1 MKKRYGRRITAI
13 IAAVLVTLAFMPL
26 LPTGMG
32 AVYADDIPPAADETI
47 TVDWSGTLVIDQNRT
62 VKISGIN
69 HDNTGTDAGAP
80 IKITNGATVN
90 LVFEGENILVANPSK
105 TCAGIEVENGAAVN
119 IYGLDGSRLE
129 VTGGNTS
136 AGIGGIG
143 YGNGE
148 NPPCGII
155 NIYSGKITATG
166 GNRGAGIGSGNHSS
180 VSEINIYGGDITA
193 IGTSWAAG
201 IGSGYGT
208 SGGAHNPGV
217 GFYQGGNITIKGGTV
232 RAAVCPVDFDNLDP
246 YDPNTLRG
254 EGFTNSCAAG
264 IGGGYGASSGNIV
277 IEGNADVIAIGGCG
291 GAGIGTGR
299 GVTKDSQYDPDHAFC
314 NVTIRGNAKVVAI
327 ATKDSRSGYE
337 HKNASGAAIG
347 LGRYWCSHDYETG
360 TTDPLGSVVIDG
372 NANVYAY
379 AESGA
384 NGIGTGVEVKFLDA
398 GFLDGVTESNAHL
411 ENLYIGPETTVVAVS
426 DIACLKRT
434 AFDEKFAVADI
445 PASALNLSEEFLRT
459 AHVGSESAF
468 FTEDKFPTKAEVRI
482 PGKREA
488 LTTFPITKN
497 GTGQVGIH
505 LPSGYASKAYY
516 KIRDYEAANGSG
528 VLLALSEKDNGWKFG
543 NGEHDVTNLLYE
555 KYKIKYNLNG
565 GTNASANPATYNV
578 YGPAVTL
585 AAPTRSGY
593 TFEGWFGNEKLTGSA
608 VRSIPAGSVGDKT
621 VWAKWTKNAEPAYG
635 VILAELTAKG
645 KTSLVMSW
653 NKVSGAEGYD
663 VFFIKCSKIGGDA
676 GKAKRVK
683 TIKGNKTTKWTKKG
697 LKKKTAYRG
706 YVKAWVKKDGKKTYV
721 STSPMVHAYTS
732 GGNKNYTNAKS
743 VTVEKASVSLKVK
756 KTYKIKATVTKLKE
770 SKDFMPT
777 SHAATLRY
785 LSSNTKIAT
794 VNKSGK
800 IKGKAK
806 GTCYIYVY
814 TVNGISK
821 KVKVTVK

>member
-1 MKKRYGRRITAI
+1 MNTIKKRTFTII
-13 IAAVLVTLAFMPL
+13 IATIMSFAMMPL
-26 LPTGMG
+26 VPYDAGR
-32 AVYADDIPPAADETI
+32 AYAESFVIPSADVTYTE
-47 TVDWSGTLVIDQNRT
+47 DNEWDGTLVIDQNKT

-166 GNRGAGIGSGNHSS
+166 GNKGAGIGSGNHSS

-208 SGGAHNPGV
+208 SGGAQNPGV

-277 IEGNADVIAIGGCG
+277 IEGDADVIAIGGCG

-337 HKNASGAAIG
+337 PKNASGAAIG

-384 NGIGTGVEVKFLDA
+384 NGIGTGVDVNFIDEY
-398 GFLDGVTESNAHL
+398 FLDGETKSKAHL
-411 ENLYIGPETTVVAVS
+411 ETLYIGPETTVVAVS
-426 DIACLKRT
+426 DIACPKRT

-445 PASALNLSEEFLRT
+445 PATALNISEEFLGT

-468 FTEDKFPTKAEVRI
+468 FTEDKFPAKVEVRI
-482 PGKREA
+482 PGKTKV

-505 LPSGYASKAYY
+505 LPSGNAAKAYY
-516 KIRDYEAANGSG
+516 KIRDYKAANGFG
-528 VLLALSEKDNGWKFG
+528 ILLALSEKDNGWKFG

-565 GTNASANPATYNV
+565 GTNASANPAVYNV

-593 TFEGWFGNEKLTGSA
+593 TFKGWFDNEKLTGSA
-608 VRSIPAGSVGDKT
+608 VKSIPAGSVGDKT
-621 VWAKWTKNAEPAYG
+621 VWAKWTKNAEPVYG

-663 VFFIKCSKIGGDA
+663 IFFSRCSH
-676 GKAKRVK
+676 
-683 TIKGNKTTKWTKKG
+683 
-697 LKKKTAYRG
+697 
-706 YVKAWVKKDGKKTYV
+706 DGKD
-721 STSPMVHAYTS
+721 P
-732 GGNKNYTNAKS
+732 
-743 VTVEKASVSLKVK
+743 
-756 KTYKIKATVTKLKE
+756 
-770 SKDFMPT
+770 
-777 SHAATLRY
+777 
-785 LSSNTKIAT
+785 
-794 VNKSGK
+794 
-800 IKGKAK
+800 
-806 GTCYIYVY
+806 
-814 TVNGISK
+814 
-821 KVKVTVK
+821 